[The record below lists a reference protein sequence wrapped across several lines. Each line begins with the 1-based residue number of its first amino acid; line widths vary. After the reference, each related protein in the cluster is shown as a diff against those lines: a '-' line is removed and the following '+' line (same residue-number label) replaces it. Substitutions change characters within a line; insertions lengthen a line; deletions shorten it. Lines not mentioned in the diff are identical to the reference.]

1 MEGLQNLAG
10 KIEELKGKLTD
21 GEYKDLLDT
30 AKECYDKKEE
40 EKTKKKF
47 IKVLCITS
55 SVDTAHTKTAVDDD
69 DDDCQGGD
77 GGITPGGMMTG
88 ERCVWY
94 EYDSDDENYQGPV
107 KNFTF
112 IAKARQQQKVM
123 LYEVLPRHSRAG
135 ISGFCID
142 MDICKMTDYAY
153 DRLLKDKYM
162 VDDGNCHG
170 THPTTYVY
178 LSHYEL

>member
-47 IKVLCITS
+47 MKVLCITA
-55 SVDTAHTKTAVDDD
+55 SVDTVYTRTHVDDSIV
-69 DDDCQGGD
+69 GGN
-77 GGITPGGMMTG
+77 INPGAMMTG

-94 EYDSDDENYQGPV
+94 EYDDELEDYEGPV
-107 KNFTF
+107 EKFSF
-112 IAKARQQQKVM
+112 IAKARQEQKVM
-123 LYEVLPRHSRAG
+123 LCEIIPRFRG
-135 ISGFCID
+135 VGFCID
-142 MDICKMTDYAY
+142 MNICKMSNYAY
-153 DRLLKDKYM
+153 DRLLEDKYM
-162 VDDGNCHG
+162 VDDGTVG
-170 THPTTYVY
+170 GVDGLEKPRYPTTYVY

>member
-21 GEYKDLLDT
+21 VEYKDLLDT

-47 IKVLCITS
+47 MKVLCITS
-55 SVDTAHTKTAVDDD
+55 SVDTVHTKTPVDDD
-69 DDDCQGGD
+69 EYDSDR
-77 GGITPGGMMTG
+77 ITPGAIMTG

-94 EYDSDDENYQGPV
+94 EYNDDGDGDYQGNI
-107 KNFTF
+107 KDFTF
-112 IAKARQQQKVM
+112 IAKARQEQKVM
-123 LYEVLPRHSRAG
+123 LCEVSPRRSGA
-135 ISGFCID
+135 ISAFCID
-142 MDICKMTDYAY
+142 MKICKMTDHAY
-153 DRLLKDKYM
+153 DTLLKDKYI
-162 VDDGNCHG
+162 VDDGKCHG
-170 THPTTYVY
+170 TYPTTYVY